1 MSTVGLTVP
10 PLFASMAAHP
20 LRWRLM
26 RELASGDLRVGEL
39 TAVTG
44 ERQSLVSYHLAQLRG
59 SGLVRSRR
67 SSFDGR
73 DVYYRLDLSR
83 CGELLAACGPALHPG
98 LRPEAPTT
106 AATVTAATATGASP
120 VAASESRD
128 VLFLCTGNSARSQIA
143 EAFVNARPATKLRA
157 FSAGVRPK
165 PLHPGAVLA
174 MTEYGID
181 LAGQQSKHLSVF
193 ASHRFSYVVTLC
205 DRVREACPQ
214 YRQHP
219 GFRHWSTRDPSAADR
234 GDDGDSAF
242 QAVAADLDERVRFF
256 LAAAA
261 G

>member
-1 MSTVGLTVP
+1 
-10 PLFASMAAHP
+10 MAAHP

-26 RELASGDLRVGEL
+26 CELASGDLRVGEL
-39 TAVTG
+39 TAMTG
-44 ERQSLVSYHLAQLRG
+44 ERQNLISYHLAQLRR

-98 LRPEAPTT
+98 LRPVAPTT
-106 AATVTAATATGASP
+106 AATATATGAGP
-120 VAASESRD
+120 VATSESRD

-143 EAFVNARPATKLRA
+143 EAFVNAVPATKMRA

-181 LAGQQSKHLSVF
+181 LAGQRSKHLSVF
-193 ASHRFSYVVTLC
+193 ADRRFSYVVTLC

-214 YRQHP
+214 YRRHP
-219 GFRHWSTRDPSAADR
+219 GFRHWSTQDPSAAGR
-234 GDDGDSAF
+234 GDDGGSAF
-242 QAVAADLDERVRFF
+242 RAVTADLDERVRFF